1 MVSDDIKIYISC
13 HKDCY
18 IPTHPLL
25 FPIQVGAS
33 LSEKQFPN
41 MLHDNEGDNISDRNR
56 MYCELTA
63 QYWAWKNDTQ
73 ADYYGF
79 WHYRRYMSFADRQF
93 PHNPFEDVCID
104 YLDGYAIKLLNL
116 DENVMREK
124 ISQYDVIATTP
135 VVLKK
140 LNICLKSNR
149 HQYESTPY
157 QYKEDLDVMLDI
169 IKEKYPEYYETANW
183 YLDKSPFGYY
193 CNMFIMKK
201 ELFHQYSEWLFNILF
216 EHEKRRDYTNYDA
229 TGYRVSGYLG
239 ERLFAI
245 WYLHLK
251 KCRKYKTCDLQRTLF
266 MNVDKTVEIKP
277 AFDNNN
283 IAVALA
289 ANDYFTPYLSVTLAS
304 IAKMLLLIKTMTFLS
319 LLRIFLKPT
328 KSRFWKLRRNT
339 KTFHFASSIL
349 N

>member
-1 MVSDDIKIYISC
+1 
-13 HKDCY
+13 
-18 IPTHPLL
+18 
-25 FPIQVGAS
+25 
-33 LSEKQFPN
+33 

-63 QYWAWKNDTQ
+63 YYWAWKNDTQ

-104 YLDGYAIKLLNL
+104 YLDSYAIKLLNL
-116 DENVMREK
+116 DENVMHEK

-157 QYKEDLDVMLDI
+157 
-169 IKEKYPEYYETANW
+169 
-183 YLDKSPFGYY
+183 
-193 CNMFIMKK
+193 
-201 ELFHQYSEWLFNILF
+201 
-216 EHEKRRDYTNYDA
+216 
-229 TGYRVSGYLG
+229 
-239 ERLFAI
+239 
-245 WYLHLK
+245 
-251 KCRKYKTCDLQRTLF
+251 
-266 MNVDKTVEIKP
+266 
-277 AFDNNN
+277 
-283 IAVALA
+283 
-289 ANDYFTPYLSVTLAS
+289 LSVTLAS
-304 IAKMLLLIKTMTFLS
+304 IAKKMLLLIKTMTFLS

>member
-1 MVSDDIKIYISC
+1 MVSDGIKIYISC

-63 QYWAWKNDTQ
+63 YYWAWKNDTQ
-73 ADYYGF
+73 AIITDFGIT
-79 WHYRRYMSFADRQF
+79 YRRYMSFADRQF

-157 QYKEDLDVMLDI
+157 
-169 IKEKYPEYYETANW
+169 
-183 YLDKSPFGYY
+183 
-193 CNMFIMKK
+193 
-201 ELFHQYSEWLFNILF
+201 
-216 EHEKRRDYTNYDA
+216 
-229 TGYRVSGYLG
+229 
-239 ERLFAI
+239 
-245 WYLHLK
+245 
-251 KCRKYKTCDLQRTLF
+251 
-266 MNVDKTVEIKP
+266 
-277 AFDNNN
+277 
-283 IAVALA
+283 
-289 ANDYFTPYLSVTLAS
+289 LSVTLAS
-304 IAKMLLLIKTMTFLS
+304 IAKNVSADKNYDIFVLTTDISETNKKQILEITAKYENFSLRFVNPKLKRISKDTEFLFKTGGN
-319 LLRIFLKPT
+319 I
-328 KSRFWKLRRNT
+328 
-339 KTFHFASSIL
+339 
-349 N
+349 